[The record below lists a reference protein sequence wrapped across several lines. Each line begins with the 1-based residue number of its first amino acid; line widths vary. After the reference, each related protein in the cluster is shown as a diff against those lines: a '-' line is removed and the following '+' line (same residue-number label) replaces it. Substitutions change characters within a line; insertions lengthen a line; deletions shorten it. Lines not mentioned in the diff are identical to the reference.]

1 MGSRKQ
7 FASWKDLRLSS
18 STRESDI
25 KKKYMQPFL
34 KTLIGQREISFYI
47 LPAPVGRG
55 FLSISEKLM
64 VYKNIA
70 LDP

>member
-1 MGSRKQ
+1 
-7 FASWKDLRLSS
+7 
-18 STRESDI
+18 
-25 KKKYMQPFL
+25 MQPFL

-64 VYKNIA
+64 VYKNIT